1 VISRA
6 DFFESQEFDVNGLN
20 VIVLKF
26 GSSVL
31 SSTSDLTSV
40 VDECYRH
47 LRDGK
52 RVLAVVSAFAGVT
65 DRLIAEAHALLGSEA
80 PNATADYVACGERL
94 AAALLD
100 GALIAAGISSRLID
114 PREVSLAIEG
124 DPLNAELKSIDAKKV
139 HAWLEEF
146 SVLVLPGFFGIDAWD
161 RVGLLGRGGSDYSAL
176 FLAQALN
183 AECRLIKDV
192 AGIYDAD
199 PAIAASKAHRFER
212 IGWTAAAQVAGKLV
226 QPKALQLAYQNRLPF
241 SVGSLLASE
250 ETHVGDFLEHR
261 ARPHAQVPPLKVA
274 LFGLGVVGAGVYKRL
289 SAHPDRFEIIKV
301 VVKNPHRHA
310 FDVPD
315 HRLTSDTSL
324 QRLEDI
330 DLLIDCMSGLH
341 PSVEVIL
348 EACKAGLQVVSANKR
363 AVASSLR
370 QLQYFIE
377 GDNKRLSFGAA
388 VGGAVPVLETLRYC
402 KGIQSFRGIINGTC
416 NYILSQM
423 REGIP
428 FEKAL
433 ESAQGLGIA
442 ESDPFADISG
452 QDAADKLAIIAAV
465 GFQTPLR
472 PDAISTQ
479 GIGPETDPDAYL
491 IAEISRTGAAIAAR
505 VAPVT
510 LSPTDFLAGAEGAEN
525 RVEITLMDKRI
536 IRLKG
541 MGAGR
546 SPTTTAVFGDVLNV
560 WREHCE
566 SYYSAKDCAPL
577 RSAL

>member
-1 VISRA
+1 
-6 DFFESQEFDVNGLN
+6 VNGLN

-31 SSTSDLTSV
+31 SSPGDLTSV

-52 RVLAVVSAFAGVT
+52 RVLAVVSAFANVT
-65 DRLIAEAHALLGSEA
+65 DRLLAEAHALLGSEA

-100 GALIAAGISSRLID
+100 GALIAAGVSSRLID

-124 DPLNAELKSIDAKKV
+124 DPLNAELKSIDAVKV
-139 HAWLEEF
+139 HAWFDEF
-146 SVLVLPGFFGIDAWD
+146 SVMVLPGFFGIDASD

-183 AECRLIKDV
+183 TECRLIKNV

-199 PAIAASKAHRFER
+199 PAIIGPKAHRFER
-212 IGWTAAAQVAGKLV
+212 IGWSAAAQVAGKLV
-226 QPKALQLAYQNRLPF
+226 QPKALHFAHQKRLPF

-250 ETHVGDFLEHR
+250 ETHVGDFLGHH

-289 SAHPDRFEIIKV
+289 NAHPELFQIVKV
-301 VVKNPHRHA
+301 IVKNPHRHA
-310 FDVPD
+310 FDVPA
-315 HRLTSDTSL
+315 HRLSSDTSL

-330 DLLIDCMSGLH
+330 DLLIDCMSGLN
-341 PSVEVIL
+341 PSAEVIL
-348 EACKAGLQVVSANKR
+348 DACKAGLRVVSANKR
-363 AVASSLR
+363 AVAGSWG
-370 QLQYFIE
+370 QLQYFVE
-377 GDNKRLSFGAA
+377 GDSRRLSFGAA
-388 VGGAVPVLETLRYC
+388 VGGAVPVLEILRHA

-423 REGIP
+423 RAGIP
-428 FEKAL
+428 FETAL
-433 ESAQGLGIA
+433 KNAQDLGIA
-442 ESDPFADISG
+442 EADPFADISG
-452 QDAADKLAIIAAV
+452 QDAAAKLSLIAAV
-465 GFQTPLR
+465 GFKISIR
-472 PDAISTQ
+472 PDAIMTQ
-479 GIGPETDPDAYL
+479 GIGPKTDPNASL
-491 IAEISRTGAAIAAR
+491 IAEILRTDNA
-505 VAPVT
+505 VT
-510 LSPTDFLAGAEGAEN
+510 ASVVPRLLSPSDFLAGAKGAEN
-525 RVEITLMDKRI
+525 RVEIAFADKRT

-541 MGAGR
+541 IGAGR

-560 WREHCE
+560 WRDHCE
-566 SYYSAKDCAPL
+566 LHHAAENRSTR